1 MHPDTLALPLKPRL
15 QNYARR
21 TKLPID
27 TVAFNFEVLGHA
39 TPATVPGPAPV
50 GAYIHGLYLEGAG
63 WSPARRVMCEQ
74 RPQELLALMPVI
86 HLRPEPI
93 AEAKPWGPGAGAAA
107 APRVYSAPVY
117 KTALRRGVLSTTG
130 HSTNF
135 VIEVLLP
142 LSPAHTPQHWVKRG
156 AALLCQ
162 TSE

>member
-1 MHPDTLALPLKPRL
+1 VT
-15 QNYARR
+15 
-21 TKLPID
+21 
-27 TVAFNFEVLGHA
+27 
-39 TPATVPGPAPV
+39 ATVTA
-50 GAYIHGLYLEGAG
+50 
-63 WSPARRVMCEQ
+63 
-74 RPQELLALMPVI
+74 
-86 HLRPEPI
+86 
-93 AEAKPWGPGAGAAA
+93 AAA

-142 LSPAHTPQHWVKRG
+142 LAPQHSPQHWVKRG